1 MIPELVYW
9 GGRLLLIIFN
19 KSYDVNTYGYF
30 SDFDKYKR
38 IGENDNPKYND
49 NLGDWIDSRIYV
61 HPTSVSGANLDAQYR
76 DETNSNNSVVA
87 NKINETI
94 LDRKSRMYELNFSK
108 TIAVTIHGTTNIAA
122 GDMVELNYAAP
133 GRNHN
138 DGVLDKS
145 MSGRY
150 LITKLRHTFSP
161 VTNNHEINMVVT
173 RDSLPSKLSFDVDVA
188 PTKKEGKAQVNYI
201 T

>member
-1 MIPELVYW
+1 
-9 GGRLLLIIFN
+9 
-19 KSYDVNTYGYF
+19 
-30 SDFDKYKR
+30 
-38 IGENDNPKYND
+38 
-49 NLGDWIDSRIYV
+49 
-61 HPTSVSGANLDAQYR
+61 
-76 DETNSNNSVVA
+76 
-87 NKINETI
+87 
-94 LDRKSRMYELNFSK
+94 
-108 TIAVTIHGTTNIAA
+108 
-122 GDMVELNYAAP
+122 MVELNYAAP